1 MALPPKRP
9 IPPPFKKGAFQAKRE
24 DSFWPI
30 VIILAII
37 CFTASFWVFYMLT
50 NKINTRTFN
59 TSEVPT
65 LMLTPTPSTFPS
77 TIVIGEGQGGSPSPS
92 VSPSKSPEQTPS
104 KSSRPSPTPT
114 PTPSPSV
121 SVSPTPTPKPTPT
134 PSLEPTVSPSASK
147 EQETI
152 YRVQVGTFT
161 GKDEA
166 QKVSNELTDLGY
178 SVVVIEDGGT
188 YHVQLGS
195 YQSQERAVALAEEV
209 TQKGYSV
216 VVRQIKH

>member
-1 MALPPKRP
+1 MAIPPKRP
-9 IPPPFKKGAFQAKRE
+9 IPPPPLKKQIKSNRE

-59 TSEVPT
+59 TSDVPT
-65 LMLTPTPSTFPS
+65 LMITPSSTSFPS
-77 TIVIGEGQGGSPSPS
+77 TIVIGNGQGTPSPS
-92 VSPSKSPEQTPS
+92 GSPSKSPEPGQS
-104 KSSRPSPTPT
+104 KSPTP
-114 PTPSPSV
+114 
-121 SVSPTPTPKPTPT
+121 SPTPTPKPTRTPTPT
-134 PSLEPTVSPSASK
+134 PSLKPTPSPSTSQK
-147 EQETI
+147 EPETI

-178 SVVVIEDGGT
+178 SVMIIEDGGT

-195 YQSQERAVALAEEV
+195 YQSQERAVSLAEEV
-209 TQKGYSV
+209 TQRGYSV
-216 VVRQIKH
+216 VVRQIKR